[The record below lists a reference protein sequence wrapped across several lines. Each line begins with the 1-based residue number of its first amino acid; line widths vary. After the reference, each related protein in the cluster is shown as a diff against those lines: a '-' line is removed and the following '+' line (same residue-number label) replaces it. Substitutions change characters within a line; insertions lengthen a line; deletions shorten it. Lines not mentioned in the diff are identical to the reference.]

1 MRLINL
7 TKSDVDVRWAL
18 EIQKRIAIPMIY
30 QKVWPDCIF
39 HHPDKQTT
47 ELEKALDIAGA
58 DKIIQEKTGGMY
70 FLGQRFRTF
79 ESSLARGYDDLT
91 LRHYRPR
98 TDYKAEAYKVIDA
111 LKTGKLL
118 AAFYGYGHLNRE
130 QTKFKE
136 FRIIKFRP
144 FVEEWVSGN
153 LDPYQHKENYDGS
166 SSFYAWRFRDIP
178 KNMIY
183 WDLKKQAKQKQTLG
197 DFFNA

>member
-1 MRLINL
+1 MSRN
-7 TKSDVDVRWAL
+7 SDVRWAL
-18 EIQKRIAIPMIY
+18 EIQKRIAIPTIY
-30 QKVWPDCIF
+30 QRVWPDCVF

-79 ESSLARGYDDLT
+79 ESSLDKGYDDFT

-98 TDYKAEAYKVIDA
+98 TNYKAEAYKVIDA

-130 QTKFKE
+130 QTKFEE
-136 FRIIKFRP
+136 FRIINFRS
-144 FVEEWVSGN
+144 FVEAWSSGI
-153 LDPYQHKENYDGS
+153 LEPDQHKENHDGS
-166 SSFYAWRFRDIP
+166 SSFYAWEFKNIP
-178 KNMIY
+178 ENMIF
-183 WDLKKQAKQKQTLG
+183 WDLSKQNKPKITL
-197 DFFNA
+197 DKYFR